1 MKELAPIVTPRPTG
15 NRSPADEAFARR
27 LEELRVAVA
36 SLLRRAVRQ
45 PDRRSDALQETF
57 TRAWAARGQYDAT
70 RPLGPWLA
78 TIAWRVAHE
87 QERRRARR
95 REEEWSATERTAE
108 ESGGS
113 PLRAAQDDEPPA
125 LLERRETSAALT
137 AALAELPELPREAVR
152 RFYAEGESVAQ
163 IAAALQ
169 LPENTVKSHL
179 RRARLALAKTLAPR
193 EGPDESPRERK
204 R

>member
-1 MKELAPIVTPRPTG
+1 MKELAPIVMPRPTG
-15 NRSPADEAFARR
+15 SRSPADEAFARR
-27 LEELRVAVA
+27 LEELRAAVA

-95 REEEWSATERTAE
+95 REDEGSEPLLATTGGPDEEPA
-108 ESGGS
+108 
-113 PLRAAQDDEPPA
+113 A
-125 LLERRETSAALT
+125 LLERREAAASLT
-137 AALAELPELPREAVR
+137 AALAELPPLPRETVR
-152 RFYAEGESVAQ
+152 RFYAEAESVAQ

-179 RRARLALAKTLAPR
+179 RRARLALAKTLAPH
-193 EGPDESPRERK
+193 EAPDETPRERK

>member
-1 MKELAPIVTPRPTG
+1 MKELAPIVMPRPTG
-15 NRSPADEAFARR
+15 SRSPADEAFARR
-27 LEELRVAVA
+27 LEELRAAVA

-95 REEEWSATERTAE
+95 REEEGSEPLLATTGGLDE
-108 ESGGS
+108 E
-113 PLRAAQDDEPPA
+113 PAA
-125 LLERRETSAALT
+125 LLERRETAASLT
-137 AALAELPELPREAVR
+137 AALAQLPELPRETVR
-152 RFYAEGESVAQ
+152 RFYTEGESVAQ

-179 RRARLALAKTLAPR
+179 RRARLALAKRLAPR
-193 EGPDESPRERK
+193 EPPDETLRER
-204 R
+204 RPEQES